1 MGISISTTAI
11 HQMII
16 SRVQQEVAG
25 SLLYFP
31 YAHGTGKVEF
41 VSEASSL
48 VFSKYMHVV
57 ITKISEIYL

>member
-1 MGISISTTAI
+1 
-11 HQMII
+11 MII